1 MLRISLTIRA
11 SRTVSAALAI
21 ALSLTGC
28 SADPSRDRAASAAGD
43 STQPA
48 TATHASP
55 STDSTGAA
63 KGGGWL
69 ARPDGVG
76 PIRVGMT
83 AREALAAAGAGG
95 EDTNPDSACH
105 FLDVAKMP
113 KRLYVMVESGI
124 VTRIDVR
131 DTSVA
136 TAEGARVLSRQDS
149 VLATYAGRV
158 QVQPHKYSRGW
169 SYLVVTPPGDSLHR
183 IVFEG
188 DGNLVTMYR
197 VGRVPS
203 VEYVEGCS

>member
-1 MLRISLTIRA
+1 MTPTTNHGRTSRA
-11 SRTVSAALAI
+11 LAAALFI
-21 ALSLTGC
+21 ALPVAAC
-28 SADPSRDRAASAAGD
+28 ADRSRAAD
-43 STQPA
+43 STVIVDSVTASTPPGASVPGA
-48 TATHASP
+48 TTTSA
-55 STDSTGAA
+55 GR
-63 KGGGWL
+63 WL

-76 PIRVGMT
+76 PLRVGMT

-95 EDTNPDSACH
+95 TDTNPDTACH

-136 TAEGARVLSRQDS
+136 TAEGARLLSPQDS
-149 VLATYAGRV
+149 VLAMYAGRV
-158 QVQPHKYSRGW
+158 QVQPHKYTRGW

-183 IVFEG
+183 IVFEA
-188 DGNLVTMYR
+188 DGSRVTSFR
-197 VGRVPS
+197 VGREPS